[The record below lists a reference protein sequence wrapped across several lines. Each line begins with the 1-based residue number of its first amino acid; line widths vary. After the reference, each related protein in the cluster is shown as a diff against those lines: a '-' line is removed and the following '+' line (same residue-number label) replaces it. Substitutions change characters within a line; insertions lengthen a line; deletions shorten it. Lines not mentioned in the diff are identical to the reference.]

1 MTSRQIQLVAHI
13 RAYRYREGIS
23 PTFQELADLM
33 GVSKVTVFDHIAA
46 LQRQGVVR
54 RTKYARTLEIVND
67 DPISAEACNPRLR
80 LPVLGSIGDGGL
92 KPLNTSEKIGIFI
105 HNHYDE
111 ASAHMYPVADVE

>member
-13 RAYRYREGIS
+13 RAYRYREGMS

-54 RTKYARTLEIVND
+54 RTKYVRTIEIVND
-67 DPISAEACNPRLR
+67 DPISAEACNPR
-80 LPVLGSIGDGGL
+80 
-92 KPLNTSEKIGIFI
+92 
-105 HNHYDE
+105 
-111 ASAHMYPVADVE
+111 PVADVE